1 MSASDVRSR
10 LCPDDF
16 CPATLPAEP
25 PPSLALDALRKP
37 GTELWLIR
45 TPADFSPASLNGCKV
60 PLVGFQTVKSH
71 RNEAGV
77 RQRYHVLSNS
87 SACPET
93 LLAPSSSADGQ
104 LVPAPALRG
113 ILSVIEVPRT
123 KPSGQALHAIPTSPP
138 PQIPPGLRPRFQAF
152 GGQPPVLGLPA
163 QAAEAKSPRKRKKPE
178 SAALTPSPGEVPPG
192 QGALN
197 SPPGQEMPEPTE
209 QVPIQ
214 EDVAAPLP
222 LKKKKKKKKKE
233 LEGEMLEPAG
243 GAPEPAGEASVP
255 AGGAP
260 ELAGEASVPA
270 GGALELAGGAP
281 EPAGGVPEPAGGA
294 LELAGGV
301 PELEGRVME
310 PQQEVVLS
318 PPKKKKSKKK
328 QELGEMMEL
337 GERAPVSEVQ
347 SDLQEEKAPS
357 SAKKKSRK
365 REEAGGEMLTPER
378 AVGPEEMADPP
389 PAKRKKEEVGEI
401 LEGAEMAESL
411 GEAEPSHTKKK
422 KKKRRKEAEGEAPEP
437 PQEMESLAEVPEPV
451 TLNPSQ
457 GVEEK
462 KKKKKKKKLH
472 QEELEAGQ
480 A

>member
-16 CPATLPAEP
+16 CPATPPAEP
-25 PPSLALDALRKP
+25 PPRLALDALRKP

-87 SACPET
+87 GTCPET

-104 LVPAPALRG
+104 LVPAPALQG
-113 ILSVIEVPRT
+113 ILSVIEVPRA
-123 KPSGQALHAIPTSPP
+123 KASGQALHAIPTSPP

-152 GGQPPVLGLPA
+152 GGQSPLLGLPA
-163 QAAEAKSPRKRKKPE
+163 QAAEARSPRKRKKPE
-178 SAALTPSPGEVPPG
+178 SAALTPSPGEALPG

-197 SPPGQEMPEPTE
+197 SAPGQEMPEPTE

-214 EDVAAPLP
+214 EDVATPLP

-233 LEGEMLEPAG
+233 LEGEMLEPVG
-243 GAPEPAGEASVP
+243 GEPELAEASVP
-255 AGGAP
+255 AGGML
-260 ELAGEASVPA
+260 EPA

-281 EPAGGVPEPAGGA
+281 EPVGGVPEPAGG
-294 LELAGGV
+294 V
-301 PELEGRVME
+301 SELEGRMME
-310 PQQEVVLS
+310 PQQEVILS

-337 GERAPVSEVQ
+337 GERAPVLGVQSDVSGVQ

-365 REEAGGEMLTPER
+365 RQEAGGEMLTPEQTM
-378 AVGPEEMADPP
+378 GLEEMVDPP
-389 PAKRKKEEVGEI
+389 PAKRKKEEAEEI
-401 LEGAEMAESL
+401 LEGAEMVESL
-411 GEAEPSHTKKK
+411 GEDEPSHTKKK

-437 PQEMESLAEVPEPV
+437 PQEMGSLAEVPEPIIPS
-451 TLNPSQ
+451 PSQ

-472 QEELEAGQ
+472 QKELEAGQ
-480 A
+480 V